1 MKLSVIAFSIGY
13 KIGKKLKQLW
23 RVITEAWCNPPQTE
37 NFALAM
43 EMLVR

>member
-23 RVITEAWCNPPQTE
+23 EVITNSWCNPPQSDYH
-37 NFALAM
+37 FAM
-43 EMLVR
+43 EILGK